1 MKNNGFFHNIWFFV
15 GHRTV
20 VAAALICLV
29 VAAVSC
35 RSVKTVT
42 VEVPVTV
49 HDTMYISQQIHDS
62 VYVENTEYVKGDT
75 VYRYKTKYVEKV
87 RTDTVYSYIEK
98 PVETI
103 KEVKTTEY
111 VERERRWWEKA
122 LMGMGVILV
131 GGILF
136 FVALLVAKTKM
147 TK

>member
-35 RSVKTVT
+35 RSAKTVT

-49 HDTMYISQQIHDS
+49 HDTMYVSQQIHDS

-87 RTDTVYSYIEK
+87 RTDTVVSYVEK
-98 PVETI
+98 PVEMSHSVCDVFVYLF
-103 KEVKTTEY
+103 K
-111 VERERRWWEKA
+111 
-122 LMGMGVILV
+122 LLHGVAN
-131 GGILF
+131 G
-136 FVALLVAKTKM
+136 ARNA
-147 TK
+147 

>member
-1 MKNNGFFHNIWFFV
+1 
-15 GHRTV
+15 

-49 HDTMYISQQIHDS
+49 HDTMYVSQQIHDS

-111 VERERRWWEKA
+111 VERERRWWEKT
-122 LMGMGVILV
+122 LMGLGALS
-131 GGILF
+131 LF
-136 FVALLVAKTKM
+136 GMFVFVASLAIKTK
-147 TK
+147 K

>member
-15 GHRTV
+15 GRRTV

-42 VEVPVTV
+42 VEVPVMV
-49 HDTMYISQQIHDS
+49 HDTTYISQHIHDS

-87 RTDTVYSYIEK
+87 RTDTVVSYVEK
-98 PVETI
+98 PVEI
-103 KEVKTTEY
+103 VKEVKTTEY
-111 VERERRWWEKA
+111 VERQLRWWQIT
-122 LMGMGVILV
+122 LMGLG
-131 GGILF
+131 
-136 FVALLVAKTKM
+136 ALLLFGIFVFLESLIIKTK
-147 TK
+147 K